1 MRALGIVAGAAIL
14 ALAPQAAS
22 AADVGATAGVPMQAG
37 SAWGHGT
44 TMMPPAAG
52 ISGGPAY
59 APAPMTRM
67 GPPPGAMRDA
77 PPPRWAGRGD
87 YRRPTPGW
95 KVPRHYR
102 DRDYVVADWRGWGF
116 APPGPGMAWIRYY
129 DDAVLVDDAGRVVD
143 CRYGVNWN
151 AGYPR
156 RDYAGGPGYGYAPP
170 PPGYPM
176 PGTQTYR
183 AGPNTIVTT
192 SVTPLGV
199 PAVYPVGGCGSCGG
213 AIVTV
218 TPGMAVTTTTTTTD
232 YVTRYRKVAV
242 RKKWRPTRHPRCVQ
256 KICTVQ
262 GS

>member
-1 MRALGIVAGAAIL
+1 MRALGIMAGAAIL

-37 SAWGHGT
+37 SAWGHGVAT
-44 TMMPPAAG
+44 GAPMMPATAPD
-52 ISGGPAY
+52 GPAY

-67 GPPPGAMRDA
+67 APPPGAFRDA

-95 KVPRHYR
+95 KVPKHYR
-102 DRDYVVADWRGWGF
+102 NRAYVVADWRGWGF
-116 APPGPGMAWIRYY
+116 APPGPGMAWVRYY
-129 DDAVLVDDAGRVVD
+129 DDAVLVDDDGRVVD
-143 CRYGVNWN
+143 SIYGVNWD

-156 RDYAGGPGYGYAPP
+156 RGYAGGPGYGYAPQ
-170 PPGYPM
+170 PGYPM
-176 PGTQTYR
+176 PGTHSYQ
-183 AGPNTIVTT
+183 AGPNTRVTT
-192 SVTPLGV
+192 TVTPLGA
-199 PAVYPVGGCGSCGG
+199 PAVYPMAG

-218 TPGMAVTTTTTTTD
+218 TPGMQVTTTTTTTD

-242 RKKWRPTRHPRCVQ
+242 RKKWRPIRHARCVQ